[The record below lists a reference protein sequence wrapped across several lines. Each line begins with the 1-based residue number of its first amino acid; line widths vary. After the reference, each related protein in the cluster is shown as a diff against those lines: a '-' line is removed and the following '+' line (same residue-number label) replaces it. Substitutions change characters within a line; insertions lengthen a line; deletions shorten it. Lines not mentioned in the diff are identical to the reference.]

1 MKIISNLIEAHIFR
15 RNKNELEF
23 LAMKR
28 VRDGSYPNIWQM
40 VTGAIHDNEK
50 AYKTAIREIKEE
62 TGLVPLRMW
71 TLPNINSF
79 YSSEDDCIF
88 MIPVFAAEVN
98 LDDLVSLSIEHSEF
112 KWVSKNEMI
121 KLLAWPGQK
130 KSVEILSEYL
140 ANDNEIIKLVEI
152 KIEFMQNK

>member
-15 RNKNELEF
+15 RSGNEKIEF
-23 LAMKR
+23 LILKR
-28 VRDGSYPNIWQM
+28 VQDGPYPNIWQM
-40 VTGAIHDNEK
+40 VTGAIHENEK

-88 MIPVFAAEVN
+88 MIPVFAVEVKIN
-98 LDDLVSLSIEHSEF
+98 DLVTLSSEHSEF
-112 KWVSKNEMI
+112 NWIDKDEMI

-140 ANDNEIIKLVEI
+140 TSENEFMKLVQIKL
-152 KIEFMQNK
+152 

>member
-1 MKIISNLIEAHIFR
+1 MKILSNLIEAHIFR

-28 VRDGSYPNIWQM
+28 VQDGSYPNIWQM

-50 AYKTAIREIKEE
+50 AYETAIREIKEE
-62 TGLVPLRMW
+62 TGLFPLRMW

-79 YSSEDDCIF
+79 YSSKDDCIF

-98 LDDLVSLSIEHSEF
+98 LNDLVTLSSEHSEF
-112 KWVSKNEMI
+112 NWVDKDEMI

-130 KSVEILSEYL
+130 KSVEILSEYI
-140 ANDNEIIKLVEI
+140 ASEKKFMKLVEI
-152 KIEFMQNK
+152 KT

>member
-1 MKIISNLIEAHIFR
+1 MKILSKIIEAHIFR

-28 VRDGSYPNIWQM
+28 VHDGSYPNLWQM

-50 AYKTAIREIKEE
+50 AYKAAIREIKEE
-62 TGLVPLRMW
+62 TGLFPLRMW

-88 MIPVFAAEVN
+88 MIPVFAAEVDMN
-98 LDDLVSLSIEHSEF
+98 DKVTISSEHSEF
-112 KWVSKNEMI
+112 KWVDKDEMT
-121 KLLAWPGQK
+121 KLLPWPGQK

-140 ANDNEIIKLVEI
+140 SSEKEFMKLVEI
-152 KIEFMQNK
+152 KT

>member
-1 MKIISNLIEAHIFR
+1 MKILSKIIEAHIFR

-28 VRDGSYPNIWQM
+28 VSGGSYPNLWQM
-40 VTGAIHDNEK
+40 VTGAIDDNEK

-62 TGLVPLRMW
+62 TGIVPLRMW

-79 YSSEDDCIF
+79 YSSPDDCIF
-88 MIPVFAAEVN
+88 IIPVFATEVKM
-98 LDDLVSLSIEHSEF
+98 DDLITLSSEHSEY
-112 KWVSKNEMI
+112 KWVDKDEMFNI
-121 KLLAWPGQK
+121 LPWPGQK

-140 ANDNEIIKLVEI
+140 ASEKELMKLVEI
-152 KIEFMQNK
+152 KI